1 MQKVP
6 QLRELQINKVAK
18 NTFKIQERDYQIR
31 IIEDEKTKTKILIIN
46 MYGGILDLENLSGES
61 IEIFTRIVMKQAQF
75 K

>member
-1 MQKVP
+1 
-6 QLRELQINKVAK
+6 
-18 NTFKIQERDYQIR
+18 
-31 IIEDEKTKTKILIIN
+31 